1 MRGKRSKNKSLLWVQ
16 AGLNHKQYQGS
27 GKVNLAP
34 LPNKI
39 IDKLKK
45 VFGI

>member
-1 MRGKRSKNKSLLWVQ
+1 MKHNNKKSRQWIY
-16 AGLNHKQYQGS
+16 ASLNHKQYQGN
-27 GKVNLAP
+27 GIVNLEP

-45 VFGI
+45 IFNF